1 VGRTTPIRI
10 VIAYDNYADGI
21 RAWELSER
29 LASRFREDFGVDRD
43 LWKFDLLRDPNPQVR
58 LASLVAVSHADL
70 VVIAAGGFEN
80 LPLEVQA
87 WIESWPRRKVGA
99 WAALVAS
106 VGPDAQGPIQGLPV
120 STYLRQRAED
130 LGMEFFS
137 NAGNEPRTFEQLLKS
152 DQFVP
157 EPRRAEPAGNFG
169 RQEPGW

>member
-1 VGRTTPIRI
+1 MGRTTPIRI

-106 VGPDAQGPIQGLPV
+106 VGPDAQAPFRVCLCPLICGSGLKTLAWSSSAMLGTSQGL
-120 STYLRQRAED
+120 
-130 LGMEFFS
+130 S
-137 NAGNEPRTFEQLLKS
+137 NSF
-152 DQFVP
+152 
-157 EPRRAEPAGNFG
+157 
-169 RQEPGW
+169 